1 MPVVEKL
8 PSQQIQP
15 DWKDGLLA
23 LFAYV
28 RMMPPLTTSTF
39 HSSFRRYRAAFVFVV
54 GLLTL
59 VAGFTLWNE
68 LHTNVRIDELFE
80 QALERE
86 QLIGRIRADAL
97 DLQDQVNKHIEAS
110 SDELRQEADARM
122 EEVLADAKEARLEYT
137 RDLPVGEKEVWNRF
151 DETARQLA
159 QSARVALKFSSA
171 KELERARQHLEA
183 ELRPISAQLQ
193 NVAAELSVKN
203 GEETRRL
210 LHQRENLRTK
220 TTLIGTLVAAASI
233 IMALLVGTSMV
244 RILRRQERTIE
255 AQLEELD
262 RRNQELDAFAS
273 RVAHDLVGPLNPLKG
288 YLTLIARS
296 PAVSDPDVREMLAEA
311 VASATRMAELV
322 EGLLR
327 FCRAGTRSE
336 APGAEMDTAVTTI
349 LLELDQV
356 AALQDVRVDR
366 RLQPHVR
373 AEVPA
378 ALLQSIARNLI
389 SNAVKYSAG
398 GRSARVAVRVFA
410 EGAWAVLEV
419 TDNGPGMNE
428 ATRQRLFQ
436 PFFRAPEARGL
447 PGHGLGLATTKR
459 LVVAHGGTIKVQSA
473 AGAGTVVTVRLP
485 LSPPEVRA
493 PGLAPVRTAA
503 LVEPR

>member
-1 MPVVEKL
+1 ML
-8 PSQQIQP
+8 TT
-15 DWKDGLLA
+15 
-23 LFAYV
+23 
-28 RMMPPLTTSTF
+28 PLTASASSSF
-39 HSSFRRYRAAFVFVV
+39 HSSFRRYRAAFIFVV

-68 LHTNVRIDELFE
+68 LHTNVRIDELFG

-97 DLQDQVNKHIEAS
+97 DLQDKVNDHIEATTE
-110 SDELRQEADARM
+110 ELRQEADARM
-122 EEVLADAKEARLEYT
+122 EEVLADAKEARMEYT

-159 QSARVALKFSSA
+159 QSARVALKFSSS

-183 ELRPISAQLQ
+183 ELRPISAKLDT
-193 NVAAELSVKN
+193 VAAELSAKN
-203 GEETRRL
+203 AEETRML

-220 TTLIGTLVAAASI
+220 TTLVGTLVAALSI

-244 RILRRQERTIE
+244 RILRRQERTIQ
-255 AQLEELD
+255 AQLQELD

-288 YLTLIARS
+288 YLTLIGRS
-296 PAVSDPDVREMLAEA
+296 AAVEDPDVREMLAEA
-311 VASATRMAELV
+311 EASATRMAQLV
-322 EGLLR
+322 DALLR

-336 APGAEMDTAVTTI
+336 APGAEVDTAVTTI

-356 AALQDVRVDR
+356 AALQHVRVDR

-373 AEVPA
+373 VDVPA
-378 ALLQSIARNLI
+378 TLLQSIARNLV

-398 GRSARVAVRVFA
+398 RAGALVAVRVVA
-410 EGAWAVLEV
+410 EGNWAVLEV
-419 TDNGPGMNE
+419 SDNGSGMTE
-428 ATRQRLFQ
+428 ETRARLFQ

-459 LVVAHGGTIKVQSA
+459 LVEAHGGTIHLQSA
-473 AGAGTVVTVRLP
+473 KDAGTLVTVRLP
-485 LSPPEVRA
+485 LSQPD
-493 PGLAPVRTAA
+493 VRTAGPAPLRTPA
-503 LVEPR
+503 LAEPR

>member
-1 MPVVEKL
+1 MP
-8 PSQQIQP
+8 S
-15 DWKDGLLA
+15 
-23 LFAYV
+23 
-28 RMMPPLTTSTF
+28 PLTASASSF

-80 QALERE
+80 QALVRE

-97 DLQDQVNKHIEAS
+97 DLQDKVNDHIEAAN
-110 SDELRQEADARM
+110 DELRQEADARM

-137 RDLPVGEKEVWNRF
+137 RDLPDGEKEVWNRF
-151 DETARQLA
+151 DETSRQLA
-159 QSARVALKFSSA
+159 QSARVALKFSSS

-183 ELRPISAQLQ
+183 ELRPISAKLDT
-193 NVAAELSVKN
+193 VAAELSAKN
-203 GEETRRL
+203 TEVTKRL

-220 TTLIGTLVAAASI
+220 TTLVVTLVAALSI
-233 IMALLVGTSMV
+233 VMALLVGTSMV

-288 YLTLIARS
+288 YLTLIGRS
-296 PAVSDPDVREMLAEA
+296 PAVNDPDVREMLAEA
-311 VASATRMAELV
+311 EASATRMAQLV
-322 EGLLR
+322 EALLR

-336 APGAEMDTAVTTI
+336 APGAEVDTAVTTI

-356 AALQDVRVDR
+356 AAMQAVRVDR

-373 AEVPA
+373 VEVPA
-378 ALLQSIARNLI
+378 TLLQSIARNLV

-398 GRSARVAVRVFA
+398 RSSALVAVRVIA
-410 EGAWAVLEV
+410 EGNWAVLEV
-419 TDNGPGMNE
+419 SDNGPGMSDD
-428 ATRQRLFQ
+428 TRARLFQ

-459 LVVAHGGTIKVQSA
+459 LVEAHGGTIQVQSA
-473 AGAGTVVTVRLP
+473 PGAGTLVTVRLP
-485 LSPPEVRA
+485 LSQPDAQKASAQPLRA
-493 PGLAPVRTAA
+493 PA
-503 LVEPR
+503 LESR

>member
-1 MPVVEKL
+1 MPL
-8 PSQQIQP
+8 N
-15 DWKDGLLA
+15 
-23 LFAYV
+23 
-28 RMMPPLTTSTF
+28 LTASVSSF
-39 HSSFRRYRAAFVFVV
+39 QSSFRRYRAAFVFVV

-68 LHTNVRIDELFE
+68 LHTNVRIDELFG

-97 DLQDQVNKHIEAS
+97 DLQDKVNDHIEAS
-110 SDELRQEADARM
+110 TDELRQEADARM
-122 EEVLADAKEARLEYT
+122 EEVLADAKEARMEYT
-137 RDLPVGEKEVWNRF
+137 RDLPDGEKEVWNRF
-151 DETARQLA
+151 DATARQLA
-159 QSARVALKFSSA
+159 QSARVALKFSNS

-183 ELRPISAQLQ
+183 ELRPISTKLDT
-193 NVAAELSVKN
+193 VAAELSAKN
-203 GEETRRL
+203 AEETRRL

-220 TTLIGTLVAAASI
+220 TTLVGTLVAALSI

-288 YLTLIARS
+288 YLTLIGRS
-296 PAVSDPDVREMLAEA
+296 PAVDDPDVREMLAEA
-311 VASATRMAELV
+311 EASATRMAQLV
-322 EGLLR
+322 DALLR

-336 APGAEMDTAVTTI
+336 APGAEVDTAVTTI

-373 AEVPA
+373 VEVPA
-378 ALLQSIARNLI
+378 TLLQSIARNLV

-398 GRSARVAVRVFA
+398 RTSALVAVRVIA
-410 EGAWAVLEV
+410 EGNWAVLEV
-419 TDNGPGMNE
+419 SDNGPGMSE
-428 ATRQRLFQ
+428 QTRQRLFQ

-459 LVVAHGGTIKVQSA
+459 LVEAHGGTIKVQSA
-473 AGAGTVVTVRLP
+473 PGAGTLVTVRLP
-485 LSPPEVRA
+485 LSQPDARAASAGALRA
-493 PGLAPVRTAA
+493 PALA
-503 LVEPR
+503 EPR

>member
-1 MPVVEKL
+1 MP
-8 PSQQIQP
+8 S
-15 DWKDGLLA
+15 
-23 LFAYV
+23 
-28 RMMPPLTTSTF
+28 PLSASASSF

-86 QLIGRIRADAL
+86 QLIGRIRADTL
-97 DLQDQVNKHIEAS
+97 DLQDKVNDHIEATT
-110 SDELRQEADARM
+110 DELRQEADAQM
-122 EEVLADAKEARLEYT
+122 EGVLADAKEARVQYT
-137 RDLPVGEKEVWNRF
+137 RDLPDGEKEVWNRF

-159 QSARVALKFSSA
+159 QSARVALKFSSS

-183 ELRPISAQLQ
+183 ELRPISTKLDT
-193 NVAAELSVKN
+193 VAAELSRKN
-203 GEETRRL
+203 AEETRRL

-220 TTLIGTLVAAASI
+220 TTLVGTLVAALSI
-233 IMALLVGTSMV
+233 VMALLVGTSMV
-244 RILRRQERTIE
+244 RILRRQEHTIE

-273 RVAHDLVGPLNPLKG
+273 RVAHDLVGPL
-288 YLTLIARS
+288 TLIGRS
-296 PAVSDPDVREMLAEA
+296 PAVDDPDVRVLLAVAE
-311 VASATRMAELV
+311 ASATRMAQLV
-322 EGLLR
+322 DALLR

-336 APGAEMDTAVTTI
+336 APGAEVDTAVTTI

-373 AEVPA
+373 VDVPA
-378 ALLQSIARNLI
+378 TLLQSIARNLV

-398 GRSARVAVRVFA
+398 RTSALVAVRVLA
-410 EGAWAVLEV
+410 EGTWAVLEV
-419 TDNGPGMNE
+419 SDNGPGMTDE
-428 ATRQRLFQ
+428 TRARLFQ

-459 LVVAHGGTIKVQSA
+459 LVEAHGGTIKVQSA
-473 AGAGTVVTVRLP
+473 PGAGTLVTVRLP
-485 LSPPEVRA
+485 LSQPDVRA
-493 PGLAPVRTAA
+493 SGPAPMRAPV

>member
-1 MPVVEKL
+1 MRL
-8 PSQQIQP
+8 
-15 DWKDGLLA
+15 
-23 LFAYV
+23 
-28 RMMPPLTTSTF
+28 PLTAPGSAF
-39 HSSFRRYRAAFVFVV
+39 HSSFGRYRAAFIFVV

-97 DLQDQVNKHIEAS
+97 DLQDKVNDHIEATT
-110 SDELRQEADARM
+110 DELRQEADARM
-122 EEVLADAKEARLEYT
+122 EEVLADAKEARMEYT

-151 DETARQLA
+151 DETSRRLA

-183 ELRPISAQLQ
+183 EIRPISAELDT
-193 NVAAELSVKN
+193 VAKELSAKN
-203 GEETRRL
+203 SEETRKL

-220 TTLIGTLVAAASI
+220 TTLVGTLVAALSI
-233 IMALLVGTSMV
+233 VMALLIGTSMV
-244 RILRRQERTIE
+244 RILRRQERTIQ
-255 AQLEELD
+255 AQLAELD

-288 YLTLIARS
+288 YLTLIGRS
-296 PAVSDPDVREMLAEA
+296 PAVNDPDVREMLVEAE
-311 VASATRMAELV
+311 ASATRMAQLV
-322 EGLLR
+322 EALLR

-336 APGAEMDTAVTTI
+336 APGADVDTAVTTI

-373 AEVPA
+373 VDVPA
-378 ALLQSIARNLI
+378 TLLQSIARNLV

-398 GRSARVAVRVFA
+398 RPSALVAVRVIA
-410 EGAWAVLEV
+410 EGNWAVLEV
-419 TDNGPGMNE
+419 SDNGPGMTE
-428 ATRQRLFQ
+428 ETRARLFQ

-459 LVVAHGGTIKVQSA
+459 LVEAHGGTIHLQSA
-473 AGAGTVVTVRLP
+473 KDAGTLVTVRLP
-485 LSPPEVRA
+485 LSQPDVRAAGPAPVRA
-493 PGLAPVRTAA
+493 PALA
-503 LVEPR
+503 EPR

>member
-1 MPVVEKL
+1 MP
-8 PSQQIQP
+8 
-15 DWKDGLLA
+15 
-23 LFAYV
+23 
-28 RMMPPLTTSTF
+28 MPLTAPGSAF

-86 QLIGRIRADAL
+86 QLIGRIRADAF
-97 DLQDQVNKHIEAS
+97 DLQDKVNDHIEATT
-110 SDELRQEADARM
+110 DELRQEADARM
-122 EEVLADAKEARLEYT
+122 EEVLADAKEARVEYT

-151 DETARQLA
+151 DETSRRLA

-183 ELRPISAQLQ
+183 EIRPISAELDT
-193 NVAAELSVKN
+193 VAKELSAKN
-203 GEETRRL
+203 SEETRKL

-220 TTLIGTLVAAASI
+220 TTLVGTLVAALSI
-233 IMALLVGTSMV
+233 VMALLIGTSMV
-244 RILRRQERTIE
+244 RILRRQERTIQ
-255 AQLEELD
+255 AQLAELD

-288 YLTLIARS
+288 YLTLIGRS
-296 PAVSDPDVREMLAEA
+296 PAVNDPDVREMLVEAE
-311 VASATRMAELV
+311 ASATRMAQLV
-322 EGLLR
+322 EALLR

-336 APGAEMDTAVTTI
+336 APGADVDTAVTTI

-373 AEVPA
+373 VDVPA
-378 ALLQSIARNLI
+378 TLLQSIARNLV

-398 GRSARVAVRVFA
+398 RHSALVAVRVIA
-410 EGAWAVLEV
+410 EGNSAVLDV
-419 TDNGPGMNE
+419 SDNGAGMTE
-428 ATRQRLFQ
+428 ETRARLFQ

-459 LVVAHGGTIKVQSA
+459 LVEAHGGTIQVQSA
-473 AGAGTVVTVRLP
+473 PGAGTLVTVRLP
-485 LSPPEVRA
+485 LSQTDARTASSSPLRA
-493 PGLAPVRTAA
+493 PA

>member
-1 MPVVEKL
+1 ML
-8 PSQQIQP
+8 P
-15 DWKDGLLA
+15 L
-23 LFAYV
+23 
-28 RMMPPLTTSTF
+28 PLTASASSF
-39 HSSFRRYRAAFVFVV
+39 HSSFRRYRAAFIFVV

-97 DLQDQVNKHIEAS
+97 DLQDKVNDHIEATT
-110 SDELRQEADARM
+110 DELRQEADARM
-122 EEVLADAKEARLEYT
+122 EEVLADAKEARMEYT

-151 DETARQLA
+151 DATARQLA
-159 QSARVALKFSSA
+159 QSARVVLKFSSS

-183 ELRPISAQLQ
+183 ELRPISAKLDTL
-193 NVAAELSVKN
+193 AAELSAKN
-203 GEETRRL
+203 AEETRML

-220 TTLIGTLVAAASI
+220 TTLVGTLVAALSI

-244 RILRRQERTIE
+244 RILRRQERTIQ

-288 YLTLIARS
+288 YLTLIGRS
-296 PAVSDPDVREMLAEA
+296 PAVADPDVREMLAEA
-311 VASATRMAELV
+311 EASATRMAQLV
-322 EGLLR
+322 EALLR

-336 APGAEMDTAVTTI
+336 APGADVDTAVTTI

-373 AEVPA
+373 VDVPA
-378 ALLQSIARNLI
+378 TLLQSIARNLV

-398 GRSARVAVRVFA
+398 RPSALVAVRVIA
-410 EGAWAVLEV
+410 EGNWAVLEV
-419 TDNGPGMNE
+419 SDNGPGMTE
-428 ATRQRLFQ
+428 ETRSRLFQ
-436 PFFRAPEARGL
+436 PFFRAPEARGF

-459 LVVAHGGTIKVQSA
+459 LVEAHGGTIHLQSA
-473 AGAGTVVTVRLP
+473 PDAGTLVTVRLP
-485 LSPPEVRA
+485 LSQPDVRA
-493 PGLAPVRTAA
+493 SGPAPLRAPVLA
-503 LVEPR
+503 EPR